1 VSRAIAL
8 DQLGDWLAEEIGAGG
23 DDVAVLAG
31 HFAIFSAGGVAADLL
46 DADAPP
52 IPGAREMLDFTRVT
66 WRAACEAATRR
77 EHDLSRLV
85 VLVDDVQFV
94 RPQLN
99 DRGLS
104 ERLAAE
110 LAANYLGAVP
120 RLPAYHTRE
129 LAASSIAD
137 HRIMRASADQWLFSE
152 RQLRIDSV
160 RHLRQQVAGDA
171 HSGRHLVSSADGNT
185 VSVSLA
191 EGGDYCLVHSGRTS
205 CVGGYIELLS
215 RLHAQGVRKLIALV
229 PMRCLG
235 QIALG
240 TTLARQLFGLQNLDV
255 ANVAVPDPAV
265 GLPAHVV
272 PAQR

>member
-1 VSRAIAL
+1 MGS
-8 DQLGDWLAEEIGAGG
+8 GGAE
-23 DDVAVLAG
+23 VAVLAG
-31 HFAIFSAGGVAADLL
+31 HFAIFSAGGVATDLL
-46 DADAPP
+46 EADVAP

-66 WRAACEAATRR
+66 WRAACDAGEAWRSNDR
-77 EHDLSRLV
+77 FRLV

-110 LAANYLGAVP
+110 LAANYLSSTMP
-120 RLPAYHTRE
+120 QLPVYHARE
-129 LAASSIAD
+129 LAASTIAD
-137 HRIMRASADQWLFSE
+137 NRIVRASDNEWLFSE

-160 RHLRQQVAGDA
+160 RHLRQHVAADA
-171 HSGRHLVSSADGNT
+171 SSPNHLVSSADGNT
-185 VSVSLA
+185 VSVSLTD
-191 EGGDYCLVHSGRTS
+191 GGDYCLVHSGRTS

-215 RLHAQGVRKLIALV
+215 RLHMQGIRKLIALV

-240 TTLARQLFGLQNLDV
+240 TTLARQLFALHNLDV
-255 ANVAVPDPAV
+255 VNVAVPDPAV

-272 PAQR
+272 PAHR